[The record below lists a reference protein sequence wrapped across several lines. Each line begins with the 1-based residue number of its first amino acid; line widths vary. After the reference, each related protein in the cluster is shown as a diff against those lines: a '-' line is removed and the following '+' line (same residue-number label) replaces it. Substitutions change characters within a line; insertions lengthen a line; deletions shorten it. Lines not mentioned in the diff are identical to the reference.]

1 MNTGYLDTILEF
13 LLTNI
18 EHNAVSTTEQLKYI
32 IKTIIDSF
40 VESNNCEIKEITKLL
55 ENIKNQYQ

>member
-18 EHNAVSTTEQLKYI
+18 EHEAVSTDT
-32 IKTIIDSF
+32 
-40 VESNNCEIKEITKLL
+40 SNLFK
-55 ENIKNQYQ
+55 

>member
-18 EHNAVSTTEQLKYI
+18 EHEAVSTTEQLEYI
-32 IKTIIDSF
+32 IKTIINSF
-40 VESNNCEIKEITKLL
+40 VESNGCEIKNITELL
-55 ENIKNQYQ
+55 ENMKKQYQ